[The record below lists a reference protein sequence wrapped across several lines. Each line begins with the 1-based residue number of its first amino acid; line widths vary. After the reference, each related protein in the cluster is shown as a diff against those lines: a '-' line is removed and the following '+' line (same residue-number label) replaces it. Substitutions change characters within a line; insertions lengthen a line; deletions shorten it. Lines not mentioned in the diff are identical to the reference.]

1 MHPFLPKLD
10 APQHQPPADARS
22 LRLQSFTYE
31 GRRVILPALAD
42 AMTHCGCWLLERKAV
57 SLTQLDYIFELQQ
70 ISVLDLYS
78 ELIGAGL
85 ELTRGSHLELTSLCG
100 LLAHRHSPADRRR
113 IVHVHL
119 ELSFLEELDLK
130 SVLSPGV
137 GLA

>member
-1 MHPFLPKLD
+1 MHPFLPRIEN
-10 APQHQPPADARS
+10 PPHQPPADARS

-31 GRRVILPALAD
+31 GRRVILPALAEV
-42 AMTHCGCWLLERKAV
+42 MTHCGCWLLERKVA

-70 ISVLDLYS
+70 ISMLELYS

-100 LLAHRHSPADRRR
+100 LLAHKHSPADRRR